1 MSHLLMSQPMQ
12 VYQNWLLF
20 AVLIEAETAW
30 EQGIFVS
37 HWNFYIP
44 EKVEIFYLVVN
55 LNPGH

>member
-1 MSHLLMSQPMQ
+1 MSQPMQ
-12 VYQNWLLF
+12 VHQNWLLS

-30 EQGIFVS
+30 EQGIFVR
-37 HWNFYIP
+37 HWNCYIP